1 MTVSLVADKTP
12 LRPREAETCCLV
24 SLTEWAFC
32 PPLHSVLC
40 RGWAQSGLD
49 LPQVLSCRVGCYLAV
64 LAAFYVECLL
74 VAFQC
79 CSRMGRTGC
88 EVSWADGEAEW
99 EAFLPVGMSSGLP
112 AQGIQRCKNSDLNI
126 SNWCTKQKIIISE
139 SSCGTFLYF
148 CWHHLFG

>member
-12 LRPREAETCCLV
+12 LRPREAETCCLI
-24 SLTEWAFC
+24 SLTEWDFC

-40 RGWAQSGLD
+40 RRWAQSGLD

-88 EVSWADGEAEW
+88 ELSWWRSRMGGFSPCW
-99 EAFLPVGMSSGLP
+99 NVFGLP